1 MPLEKV
7 IFFKLKVINM
17 KKSNR
22 LFFAMAGFLV
32 LAMTTNVFAQDWPQW
47 MGTNRDGKVTG
58 FLAPKTWPAQLTT
71 QWKVTVGLGDASPVL
86 AGGKLYS
93 FARLDSNEVIT
104 CMDVTTGQKVWVN
117 NFPALAI
124 TGPASSQHPGPRST
138 PVVGEGKI
146 VTLGVGGVLSCL
158 NAATGALEW
167 RNEGFIDDLP
177 AFFTSLSPMIYK
189 GNCIVHLGGK
199 EKGEIIAFDLKT
211 GKQKWSSASDGPSY
225 ASLAMMTANGKK
237 QIVDL
242 TSKNLVGID
251 PENGKLLWSFP
262 IPCEN
267 RFYNSAT
274 PVIDGQTVIITGQ
287 GQGTKAI
294 KIQKQGD
301 AFVATELWKNA
312 ELGTKW
318 NTPVLKDGF
327 LYGLSDGRKLFCMN
341 AATGKTAWIDA
352 KLHNDFGTIV
362 DAGSVIIALPQTSN
376 LVVFKPD
383 EKAYTE
389 VATIKVAD
397 TPTYTYPVIAGN
409 KLFVKDKESLS
420 LLILQ

>member
-1 MPLEKV
+1 MG
-7 IFFKLKVINM
+7 
-17 KKSNR
+17 KSNR
-22 LFFAMAGFLV
+22 LFIVVAMFLMLV
-32 LAMTTNVFAQDWPQW
+32 MTTNVFSQDWPQW
-47 MGTNRDGKVTG
+47 RGANRDGKVTG
-58 FLAPKTWPAQLTT
+58 FDVPKSWPAELTA

-86 AGGKLYS
+86 AAGKLYT
-93 FARLDSNEVIT
+93 FARLDSDEVIT
-104 CMDVTTGQKVWVN
+104 CLDVTTGQKLWVN

-124 TGPASSQHPGPRST
+124 TGPSSSQHPGPRST

-167 RNEGFIDDLP
+167 RNEAFIDDLP
-177 AFFTSLSPMIYK
+177 AFFTSLSPMIYN

-211 GKQKWSSASDGPSY
+211 GKQKWLTQSEGPSY
-225 ASLAMMTANGKK
+225 ASLAMMTIERKK

-242 TSKNLVGID
+242 TSKSLVGID

-262 IPCEN
+262 VPVEN
-267 RFYNSAT
+267 RFYNSAS

-287 GQGTKAI
+287 GQGTKAV

-301 AFVATELWKNA
+301 TFIATELWKNA

-318 NTPVLKDGF
+318 NTPVLKNGF

-341 AATGKTAWIDA
+341 ALTGKTAWIDA

-383 EKAYTE
+383 DKAYNE
-389 VATIKVAD
+389 VATIKVAE
-397 TPTYTYPVIAGN
+397 TPTYSYPVIAGN
-409 KLFVKDKESLS
+409 KIFVKDKDSLS
-420 LLILQ
+420 MMIVK

>member
-1 MPLEKV
+1 MG
-7 IFFKLKVINM
+7 
-17 KKSNR
+17 KSNR
-22 LFFAMAGFLV
+22 LFIALAGFLV
-32 LAMTTNVFAQDWPQW
+32 LAMTSNVFSQDWPQW
-47 MGTNRDGKVTG
+47 RGANRDGKVTG
-58 FLAPKTWPAQLTT
+58 FDVPKSWPAELTP
-71 QWKVTVGLGDASPVL
+71 QWKVTVGIGDASPVI
-86 AGGKLYS
+86 ADGKLYS

-104 CMDVTTGQKVWVN
+104 CLDVKTGQKLWVN
-117 NFPALAI
+117 LFPALAI
-124 TGPASSQHPGPRST
+124 TGPASSQHSGPRST

-158 NAATGALEW
+158 NASTGALEW
-167 RNEGFIDDLP
+167 RNEGFIDELP
-177 AFFTSLSPMIYK
+177 AFFTGLSPMIYK
-189 GNCIVHLGGK
+189 GMCIVHLGGK
-199 EKGEIIAFDLKT
+199 EKGELIAFDLKT
-211 GKQKWSSASDGPSY
+211 GKQKWLTAGDGPSY
-225 ASLAMMTANGKK
+225 ASLAMMTVNGKK
-237 QIVDL
+237 QIIDL
-242 TSKNLVGID
+242 TSKNLIGFD
-251 PENGKLLWSFP
+251 PEDGKLLWSYP
-262 IPCEN
+262 VPVEN
-267 RFYNSAT
+267 RFYNSAS

-287 GQGTKAI
+287 GQGTKAL

-341 AATGKTAWIDA
+341 AATGKTAWIDT

-389 VATIKVAD
+389 VATIKVAE
-397 TPTYTYPVIAGN
+397 TPTYSYPLLAGN
-409 KLFVKDKESLS
+409 KLFVKDKESLAMM
-420 LLILQ
+420 IVK

>member
-1 MPLEKV
+1 
-7 IFFKLKVINM
+7 M

-22 LFFAMAGFLV
+22 LFIAVIGFIF
-32 LAMTTNVFAQDWPQW
+32 LAMTTNVFSQDWPQW
-47 MGTNRDGKVTG
+47 RGANRDGKVTG
-58 FLAPKTWPAQLTT
+58 FDVPKSWPAELTPT
-71 QWKVTVGLGDASPVL
+71 WKITVGLGDASPVI
-86 AGGKLYS
+86 AGDQLYS

-104 CMDVTTGQKVWVN
+104 CLDVKTGQKIWVN
-117 NFPALAI
+117 LFPAVAI
-124 TGPASSQHPGPRST
+124 TGPASSQHSGPRST

-167 RNEGFIDDLP
+167 RNEEFIDELP
-177 AFFTSLSPMIYK
+177 AFFTGLSPMIYK
-189 GNCIVHLGGK
+189 GMCIVHLGGK
-199 EKGEIIAFDLKT
+199 EKGELIAFDLKT
-211 GKQKWSSASDGPSY
+211 GKQKWLTAGDGPSY
-225 ASLAMMTANGKK
+225 ASLAMMTVNGKK

-242 TSKNLVGID
+242 TSKNLAGFD

-262 IPCEN
+262 VPCEN
-267 RFYNSAT
+267 RFYNSAS

-287 GQGTKAI
+287 GQGTKAL
-294 KIQKQGD
+294 KIQKQGEE
-301 AFVATELWKNA
+301 FVVSELWKNA

-327 LYGLSDGRKLFCMN
+327 LYGISDGRKLFCMN
-341 AATGKTAWIDA
+341 AATGKTEWIDV

-383 EKAYTE
+383 QKAYSE

-397 TPTYTYPVIAGN
+397 TPTYSYPLLAG
-409 KLFVKDKESLS
+409 KMLFVKDKESLS
-420 LLILQ
+420 MMVLK